1 MYFRSAK
8 LILSFSLNFYPTN
21 EDKKK
26 SCTLTRVLLIVLPD
40 DPDEAEVEEA
50 ELAPDLLGGVGTISG
65 FTVAFAFGF
74 GALVLFVAVFF
85 MGLSFGGDVVW
96 SSLSLLFSGL
106 KILFIFNFFCAL
118 ESDCCLLDVA
128 EALGVASLSAVDDFL
143 LVPVLELPDP
153 FTAVCFDPVVPLLF
167 AVCFVCFVTGVTVAD
182 ALGLAG
188 GFRLV
193 FGFG

>member
-8 LILSFSLNFYPTN
+8 LILPFSLNFYPTN
-21 EDKKK
+21 ENRKK
-26 SCTLTRVLLIVLPD
+26 SCVLTTVLPD

-118 ESDCCLLDVA
+118 ESDCCLADVA
-128 EALGVASLSAVDDFL
+128 EALGGASLSAVDDFL
-143 LVPVLELPDP
+143 LVPLLELPEP
-153 FTAVCFDPVVPLLF
+153 FTAVCFDPAVLLLF
-167 AVCFVCFVTGVTVAD
+167 GVCFVCFVTGVTVAD
-182 ALGLAG
+182 ALGFAG